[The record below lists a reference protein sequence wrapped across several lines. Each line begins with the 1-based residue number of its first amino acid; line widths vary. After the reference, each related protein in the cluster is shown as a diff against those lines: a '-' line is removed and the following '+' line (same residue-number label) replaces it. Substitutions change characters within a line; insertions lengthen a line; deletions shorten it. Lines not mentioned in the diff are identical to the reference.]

1 MKTKLTVIF
10 AFLVLS
16 FTAARA
22 YALSPQSAFPKDE
35 KIALSLI
42 EDLMDAISFD
52 FSTEEAPAANNTAS
66 KQTVKKHKN
75 PYRNIFYYYGLL
87 YGSTSPIGSSYR
99 SVYNNFLARSAYGV
113 KVNKVVKT
121 QKSREVKRFDLF
133 FPEGMRPKTIN
144 TVSTPITQKKDQ
156 YIPGEAIVVL
166 DAMQKELETVFINSD
181 TEKMSAKLNVLKEAL
196 KLINQSIAQTA
207 RQSQAIRAYERNS
220 RPANS
225 SAKQPVFLIRSFIQT
240 MITKMEDKINLP
252 FDQNIQDAFLAS
264 A

>member
-1 MKTKLTVIF
+1 MKIKLTVIF
-10 AFLVLS
+10 TCIALS
-16 FTAARA
+16 LTTAKL

-52 FSTEEAPAANNTAS
+52 FTQEEAPVKTAKAD
-66 KQTVKKHKN
+66 KQAVKKHKN

-87 YGSTSPIGSSYR
+87 YGSTSPIGSSYHT
-99 SVYNNFLARSAYGV
+99 VYNNFLARSAYGV

-144 TVSTPITQKKDQ
+144 TLSTPVTQRKDE

-166 DAMQKELETVFINSD
+166 DAMQKELESVFINTD
-181 TEKMSAKLNVLKEAL
+181 PNKMQVKLSVLKEAL

-207 RQSQAIRAYERNS
+207 RQSKAIRAYERSSYRPNS
-220 RPANS
+220 Q
-225 SAKQPVFLIRSFIQT
+225 QPVFLIRSFIQT
-240 MITKMEDKINLP
+240 MISKMEDKINSP
-252 FDQNIQDAFLAS
+252 FNQNLQDAFLAS